1 MDIFVYLM
9 SLITININKRIE
21 NAEKSV
27 HVLVIS
33 TNSFISKL
41 LDIEF
46 FKFNSNKGIRI
57 LLEIVYEIL
66 RLLLAEYEMTFKTE
80 I

>member
-9 SLITININKRIE
+9 SLITVNINKRIE

-41 LDIEF
+41 LDTEF
-46 FKFNSNKGIRI
+46 FEFNSNKGIRI
-57 LLEIVYEIL
+57 PLIIVYEIL
-66 RLLLAEYEMTFKTE
+66 RLF
-80 I
+80 